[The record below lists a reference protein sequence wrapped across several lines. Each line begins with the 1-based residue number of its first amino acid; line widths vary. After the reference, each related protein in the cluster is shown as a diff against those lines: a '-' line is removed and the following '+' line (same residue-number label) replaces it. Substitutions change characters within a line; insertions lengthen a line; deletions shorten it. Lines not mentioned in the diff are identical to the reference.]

1 VLAFAERAGLRAER
15 RRLVG
20 MARGAALEVG
30 AGTGLNL
37 EHYGS
42 AVTRLVLLE
51 PDVHMAR
58 RLRARAAR
66 ARPAAE
72 VVRGV
77 AERLPFADASFD
89 TVVVTAVLCTVPDPA
104 GALAEIARVLRPG
117 GLLLFGEHVR
127 SQDPRLA
134 AWQDRLRP
142 LWRLLGDGCEPNRR
156 TLEAIE
162 ASPLRVDWVRRGRVP
177 GAPAIVR
184 PMIVGAARRE
194 G

>member
-1 VLAFAERAGLRAER
+1 LLAVAQRAGLRAER

-20 MARGAALEVG
+20 LARGATIEIG

-42 AVTRLVLLE
+42 AVTRLVLVE
-51 PDVHMAR
+51 PDRRMAR

-66 ARPAAE
+66 DWPGAEIVHEVAA
-72 VVRGV
+72 
-77 AERLPFADASFD
+77 RLPFADAGFD
-89 TVVVTAVLCTVPDPA
+89 TAVVTAVLCTVADPTA
-104 GALAEIARVLRPG
+104 ALAEIARVLRPG

-127 SQDPRLA
+127 SEDPRLA

-142 LWRLLGDGCEPNRR
+142 LWRLLADGCEPNRR
-156 TLEAIE
+156 TLAAIE
-162 ASPLRVDWVRRGRVP
+162 ASPLRLEWVRRGRVP
-177 GAPAIVR
+177 GAPPIVR
-184 PMIVGAARRE
+184 PMIAGAARRE